1 MALEDVMSDGCEGE
15 DVFLRG
21 KGFLGIRNIQCAEA
35 KTTSR
40 RVLGVSLV
48 LVAHEGRWAA
58 VVDE

>member
-1 MALEDVMSDGCEGE
+1 MSDGCEGE